1 MANPEAAALLRI
13 ARRDLRAAERL
24 QDPAIDEAS
33 WGFFVQQA
41 IEKALKA
48 WLLLVG
54 EQSPPIHNLTV
65 LFQRLADRL
74 GADALE
80 PFQELVAFTD
90 FAVQFRYDDALEP
103 IGLDRLVWQQRTAAL
118 VQHVETLLA
127 SGH

>member
-41 IEKALKA
+41 VEKALKA

-54 EQSPPIHNLTV
+54 EQPPPIHNLTL

-74 GADALE
+74 DAVALE

-90 FAVQFRYDDALEP
+90 FAVQLRYDDALDP
-103 IGLDRLVWQQRTAAL
+103 IGLDRSLWQQRAEAL
-118 VQHVETLLA
+118 VQYVETLLA
-127 SGH
+127 SGR

>member
-1 MANPEAAALLRI
+1 VANPEAAALLRI

-54 EQSPPIHNLTV
+54 EPSPPIHNLTL

-74 GADALE
+74 GAVALE

-103 IGLDRLVWQQRTAAL
+103 IGLDRLVWQQRAAAL